1 METIGTLSVGDSL
14 KSTFAELI
22 KKDRLPH
29 AILLDGGDE
38 VSRNSTAVF
47 LAASFV
53 CESGDKPCGHC
64 INCSKAEN
72 GIHPDII
79 VSDPKELNEKTFK
92 ISLVRDIK
100 SDAFILPNEAAKK
113 VYILKQADKMNIQAQ
128 NALLKILEE
137 PPSYVRFI
145 LECESRAAM
154 LETIM
159 SRVTAFNLG
168 AGTILL
174 DNELIQKADEL
185 AGRLAEALMSPA
197 ELEFMRLSAEL
208 EKDKNLLEAL
218 LPSLSLIFR
227 DAAVINAGGR
237 TVLGTH
243 SETSRRLASK
253 LPLKALTSLVESCDH
268 FSDCINKNA
277 NKNLL
282 ITRFCSVIRQT
293 AYGAQ

>member
-1 METIGTLSVGDSL
+1 METFSSLPIGDAL

-22 KKDRLPH
+22 KKERLPH

-38 VSRNSTAVF
+38 ISRNSTAFF

-53 CESGDKPCGHC
+53 CENEDKPCGHC
-64 INCSKAEN
+64 VNCTKAEN

-92 ISLVRDIK
+92 IALVRDIK

-137 PPSYVRFI
+137 PPAYVRFI

-154 LETIM
+154 LETVM
-159 SRVTAFNLG
+159 SRVTAFSLG
-168 AGTILL
+168 AGGIVLS
-174 DNELIQKADEL
+174 DALIQKADEL
-185 AGRLAEALMSPA
+185 AGRLAEALMNPA
-197 ELEFMRLSAEL
+197 ELEFMRLTAEL
-208 EKDKNLLEAL
+208 EKEKDLLEAL

-227 DAAVINAGGR
+227 DAAVLNAGGK
-237 TVLGTH
+237 VILSTH
-243 SETSRRLASK
+243 CETSRRLASK
-253 LPLKALTSLVESCDH
+253 FPIKSLTALVGNCEH
-268 FSDCINKNA
+268 FSECINKNA